1 MKSTHE
7 YIEML
12 RAHAAELQSKFSISS
27 LSIFGSVA
35 RGEQKEGSDVDVFV
49 EMPATMKK
57 VCGAQLF
64 LEKLLGCDVDLARKH
79 SNLSPY
85 FLNQVEKNG
94 ITIFRA
100 A

>member
-1 MKSTHE
+1 MKSTQE
-7 YIEML
+7 YIDML
-12 RAHAAELQSKFSISS
+12 REHASELQSRFSISS
-27 LSIFGSVA
+27 MSLFGSVA
-35 RGEQKEGSDVDVFV
+35 RGEQREDSDIDVFV

-57 VCGAQLF
+57 VCGAPLY
-64 LEKLLGCDVDLARKH
+64 LEALLGCDVDLIRKH
-79 SNLSPY
+79 DNLSSY